1 VRQQHLFGRIAR
13 PALALAIAVASV
25 SCGDVVRQGRGS
37 SYLIIDRLEAARGG
51 TASEE
56 FDGVLASDVKTRGGV
71 AEDVGR
77 VSLRLAMK
85 DVTLPTEP
93 TTNNSITITRYRVE
107 FKRADGRNT
116 PGVDVPHAFDGGITV
131 TVSGSTAVQATFTIV
146 RVQAK
151 FEPPLITLTGL
162 GGAVAISTIADV
174 TFYGRD
180 QAGNEVSI
188 TGKIGVDF
196 ADWADED

>member
-1 VRQQHLFGRIAR
+1 MRQQHLFGRIAR

-93 TTNNSITITRYRVE
+93 TSNNAITITRYRVE

-116 PGVDVPHAFDGGITV
+116 PGVDVPHAFDGAITV

>member
-1 VRQQHLFGRIAR
+1 MRQQHLFGRIAR